1 MKTKVACT
9 HYNMRKRYLQLE
21 KATQIRKKLAQFIDE
36 KSFAFPKYDTLA
48 RLLCGKYKLSE
59 QQASDLFAIYSAIS
73 SVRSLKLSERRN
85 LFFVRKKRTDHLLHL
100 VESEQL
106 TKIEIEKYINYGLRL
121 KCYLT
126 KSNDNYAKR
135 MKLKKLLADKIIF
148 NLFIERSSRTH
159 RSFDAAAKMLGASVI
174 NEKDPTAI
182 SLMSRNESFADSI
195 RTFCQYSDLLIL
207 RAPWPYVIEEAIEAQ
222 KKLQNI
228 IPVINAGSGSNQHPT
243 QGLLDVMTIKE
254 VLKIK
259 SFDELKKKRVVIIG
273 TRFKRALRSFIITL
287 YAVCP
292 EIEFVIIAPPGESS
306 LKNITKRLNFDSLD
320 ITISNSISK
329 SVRGALVIYLASIES
344 KPTSNYQKTLKLK
357 EKNLKFADKRCIIL
371 HPLPRNSEMN
381 YNIGRMP
388 SNQIWTQ
395 VKNGLYIRAILL
407 IDCFGRLKKIEK
419 ILRKI

>member
-1 MKTKVACT
+1 
-9 HYNMRKRYLQLE
+9 MRKRYLQLE

-273 TRFKRALRSFIITL
+273 TRFKRALRSF
-287 YAVCP
+287 
-292 EIEFVIIAPPGESS
+292 
-306 LKNITKRLNFDSLD
+306 
-320 ITISNSISK
+320 
-329 SVRGALVIYLASIES
+329 
-344 KPTSNYQKTLKLK
+344 
-357 EKNLKFADKRCIIL
+357 
-371 HPLPRNSEMN
+371 
-381 YNIGRMP
+381 
-388 SNQIWTQ
+388 
-395 VKNGLYIRAILL
+395 
-407 IDCFGRLKKIEK
+407 
-419 ILRKI
+419 